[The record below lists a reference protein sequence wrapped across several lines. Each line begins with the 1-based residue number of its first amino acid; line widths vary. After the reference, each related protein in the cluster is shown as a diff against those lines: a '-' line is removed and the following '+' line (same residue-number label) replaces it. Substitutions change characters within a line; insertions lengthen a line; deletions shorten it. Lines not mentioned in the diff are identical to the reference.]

1 MHEELLAAVR
11 ALRRLRREEARL
23 LRRIEHALQS
33 ACPEGD
39 RSGQARGKPSDELP
53 EWISQEV
60 DFVLSGAFDGEA
72 DLPDDQD
79 AEKESRAEPDA
90 QESTTPPSDP
100 ASYLLLGSAGEWVG
114 FPWIA
119 VDRVELLD
127 ESAEAESWPSLRA
140 ILGQTGPAADP
151 EPFCIRFASGAGC
164 ITCQHVGGV
173 VSLDEAARRGVE
185 CLLIPEI
192 TGHDAGVK
200 VSLKPLVEEAALK
213 PLVEEAALDDQAPPP
228 GLLPTDRSAPRPPS
242 RPVSPTGLV
251 AIRYLPARVSISRA
265 LRGRGWSLRET
276 PDLAEVPSRLRKVRY
291 QAAFIEMVDD
301 EIPDFIPTLRI
312 AASHGCRV
320 IAVGSR
326 LRGHASNPLHELGDI
341 PRLLYPFHE
350 SEVELILD
358 SLRQDP
364 VR

>member
-1 MHEELLAAVR
+1 MHEELLAAIR

-23 LRRIEHALQS
+23 LLRIEQALQS
-33 ACPEGD
+33 ACLEGD
-39 RSGQARGKPSDELP
+39 RSGQVREEPSDSLP
-53 EWISQEV
+53 EWIGQEV
-60 DFVLSGAFDGEA
+60 DFVLSGAFDGGA
-72 DLPDDQD
+72 DLPDDQG
-79 AEKESRAEPDA
+79 AEKESSAEPDA
-90 QESTTPPSDP
+90 QESTTPPSGA

-127 ESAEAESWPSLRA
+127 ESTEAESWPSLRA

-164 ITCQHVGGV
+164 IACQNVGGV
-173 VSLDEAARRGVE
+173 VSLDEAASRGVE

-192 TGHDAGVK
+192 TGNDAGVK
-200 VSLKPLVEEAALK
+200 VSLKPLVEEAA
-213 PLVEEAALDDQAPPP
+213 PDAEAPPQ
-228 GLLPTDRSAPRPPS
+228 GQLPMDRGAPSPPS
-242 RPVSPTGLV
+242 RPVAPTGLV

-265 LRGRGWSLRET
+265 LRGRGWFLRET
-276 PDLAEVPSRLRKVRY
+276 PDLAEVPSRLRRVRY
-291 QAAFIEMVDD
+291 QAAFIEMVDE

-312 AASHGCRV
+312 AVSHGCRV

-350 SEVELILD
+350 SEVERILD

-364 VR
+364 VQ